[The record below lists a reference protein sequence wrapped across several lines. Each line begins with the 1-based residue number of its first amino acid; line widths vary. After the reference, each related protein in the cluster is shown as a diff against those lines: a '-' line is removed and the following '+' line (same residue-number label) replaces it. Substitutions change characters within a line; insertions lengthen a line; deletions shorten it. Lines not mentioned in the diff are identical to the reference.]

1 MNYLSLVD
9 TLYSG
14 LLWGGVRLNERGRPL
29 VGGALLLA
37 PPLGEILRLRG
48 GGVTRSGLLMG
59 DLQTESWYTCM
70 YTYNVKH

>member
-1 MNYLSLVD
+1 MGYLSLVD

-29 VGGALLLA
+29 EGGPLLLA
-37 PPLGEILRLRG
+37 PLLGEMLRLRG

-59 DLQTESWYTCM
+59 DLQTEGWYM
-70 YTYNVKH
+70 YM